1 MDNIKQKIQELRDLI
16 YQHNYYYYDLD
27 KNVISDI
34 EYDQLLEELLRLEND
49 YPQFKDENS
58 PTNRVGGGLS
68 EKFDS
73 ESHIYPMYS
82 LDNTYSSEELE
93 AWYDRVVKN
102 IGVTDFEFC
111 CELKYDG
118 ASVNLLYDEGK
129 LVRGLTRGDGSNGD
143 NITKNLKTISSIP
156 IKLKESFKKN
166 KFEIRGEIII
176 PLDSFAQLNKKRKN
190 NGEQP
195 FMNPRNTASGSIKML
210 DSNEVARRPLECFL
224 YSIVSDD
231 IAIEDH
237 SELLNVAREM
247 GFNVPNYE
255 RVVNSIQGVKEYI
268 KYWEINRNTLPFE
281 IDGVVIKINKID
293 YQNQLGFTSKF
304 PRWAISY
311 KYKAENLATRLK
323 SISFNV
329 GRTGAV
335 TPVANLEPVL
345 ISGSTVKRASLH
357 SYDQM
362 LKLKLRANDFV
373 FVEKGGEII
382 PKITGIDEERR
393 GSSED
398 EIIFPEIC
406 PECNSKLEKLESE
419 ANYFCTNYIDCR
431 PQAIGR
437 IQHFVSRKA
446 MNIDGLGD
454 ETIRLFYDL
463 GFLRDIAD
471 IYNLNY
477 DEISKIEGYGEK
489 SAENL
494 KKGIEESK
502 LNSFQKVLFGIG
514 IRYVGESASKKI
526 IKNVDSIDKLAHMDI
541 ESLSSIDEI
550 GDKTAKSI
558 VDFFGDINNIQII
571 NKLKSFGLSFYQKD
585 NDIHSAKLN
594 GKIFVIS
601 GVFESHSRDEIKNII
616 ELNGGKVSSSVSK
629 KTNYLVAGNNIGP
642 SKLNTANE
650 LGVSIINEVNLIDL
664 IS

>member
-1 MDNIKQKIQELRDLI
+1 MDKIKQKIEELRDQI
-16 YQHNYYYYDLD
+16 NQHNHYYYDLD
-27 KNVISDI
+27 KNIISDI
-34 EYDQLLEELLRLEND
+34 EYDELLDELVRLENN

-73 ESHIYPMYS
+73 ESHTYPMYS

-93 AWYDRVVKN
+93 AWYNRVVKN
-102 IGVTDFEFC
+102 IGITDFEFC

-118 ASVNLLYDEGK
+118 ASVNLSYDEGR
-129 LVRGLTRGDGSNGD
+129 LIRGLTRGDGLNGD

-176 PLDSFAQLNKKRKN
+176 PLDSFAQLNKKRKD

-329 GRTGAV
+329 GRTGAI

-362 LKLKLRANDFV
+362 LKLKLRVNDFV
-373 FVEKGGEII
+373 LVEKGGEII
-382 PKITGIDEERR
+382 PKITGIDQERR
-393 GSSED
+393 GNSED

-406 PECNSKLEKLESE
+406 PECNRKLEKLESE

-489 SAENL
+489 SAKNL
-494 KKGIEESK
+494 EKGIEESK

-526 IKNVDSIDKLAHMDI
+526 IKHVDSIDKLAHMDI

-550 GDKTAKSI
+550 GEKTAKSI
-558 VDFFGDINNIQII
+558 VDFFSDINNIQII
-571 NKLKSFGLSFYQKD
+571 NKLKSLGLNFYQKD
-585 NDIHSAKLN
+585 NDNHSAKLN

-642 SKLNTANE
+642 SKLHTANE

>member
-1 MDNIKQKIQELRDLI
+1 MDKIKQKIQELRDLI
-16 YQHNYYYYDLD
+16 NQHNHYYYDLD
-27 KNVISDI
+27 KNIISDI
-34 EYDQLLEELLRLEND
+34 EYDELLIELVRLENN

-73 ESHIYPMYS
+73 ESHVYPMYS

-93 AWYDRVVKN
+93 AWYNRVVKN
-102 IGVTDFEFC
+102 IGITDFEFC

-176 PLDSFAQLNKKRKN
+176 HLDSFAQLNKKRKD

-268 KYWEINRNTLPFE
+268 KYWEINRKTLPFE

-329 GRTGAV
+329 GRTGAI

-362 LKLKLRANDFV
+362 LKLKLRVNDFV
-373 FVEKGGEII
+373 LVEKGGEII

-489 SAENL
+489 SAKNL

-526 IKNVDSIDKLAHMDI
+526 IKHVDSIDKLAHMDI

-558 VDFFGDINNIQII
+558 VDFFSDINNIQII
-571 NKLKSFGLSFYQKD
+571 NKLKSFGLNFYQKD
-585 NDIHSAKLN
+585 NDNHSAKLN

>member
-1 MDNIKQKIQELRDLI
+1 MDKIKQKIEELRDQI
-16 YQHNYYYYDLD
+16 NQHNHYYYDLD
-27 KNVISDI
+27 KNIISDI
-34 EYDQLLEELLRLEND
+34 EYDELLDELVRLENN

-93 AWYDRVVKN
+93 AWYNRVVKN
-102 IGVTDFEFC
+102 IGITDFEFC

-118 ASVNLLYDEGK
+118 ASVNLLYDEGR
-129 LVRGLTRGDGSNGD
+129 LIRGLTRGDGLNGD

-176 PLDSFAQLNKKRKN
+176 PLDSFAQLNKKRKD

-231 IAIEDH
+231 LAIEDH
-237 SELLNVAREM
+237 SELLNLAREM

-329 GRTGAV
+329 GRTGAI

-362 LKLKLRANDFV
+362 LKLKLRVNDFV
-373 FVEKGGEII
+373 LVEKGGEII
-382 PKITGIDEERR
+382 PKITGIDQERR
-393 GSSED
+393 GNSED

-406 PECNSKLEKLESE
+406 PECNRKLEKLESE

-489 SAENL
+489 SAKNL
-494 KKGIEESK
+494 EKGIEESK

-526 IKNVDSIDKLAHMDI
+526 IKHVDSIDKLAHMDI

-550 GDKTAKSI
+550 GEKTAKSI
-558 VDFFGDINNIQII
+558 VDFFSDINNIQII
-571 NKLKSFGLSFYQKD
+571 NKLKSLGLNFYQKD
-585 NDIHSAKLN
+585 NDNHSAKLN

-642 SKLNTANE
+642 SKLHTANE

>member
-1 MDNIKQKIQELRDLI
+1 MENIKQKIQELRDLI
-16 YQHNYYYYDLD
+16 NQHNYYYYDLD
-27 KNVISDI
+27 KNIISDT
-34 EYDQLLEELLRLEND
+34 EYDRLLAELVGLEND

-68 EKFDS
+68 DKFDS
-73 ESHIYPMYS
+73 EPHIFPMYS
-82 LDNTYSSEELE
+82 LDNTYSTEELE
-93 AWYDRVVKN
+93 AWYNRVVKN
-102 IGVTDFEFC
+102 IGTTDFEFC

-118 ASVNLLYDEGK
+118 ASVNLLYEEGK

-156 IKLKESFKKN
+156 IKLSETFKKN

-176 PLDSFAQLNKKRKN
+176 PLDSFDKLNKKRKD
-190 NGEQP
+190 NGEQA

-231 IAIEDH
+231 IAIENH
-237 SELLNVAREM
+237 SELLNLAREM

-255 RVVNSIQGVKEYI
+255 RVVNSIEGVKEYI
-268 KYWEINRNTLPFE
+268 KYWEKNRDNLPFE
-281 IDGVVIKINKID
+281 IDGIVIKINKID
-293 YQNQLGFTSKF
+293 HQIQLGFTSKF

-362 LKLKLRANDFV
+362 LKFKLRVNDFV

-382 PKITGIDEERR
+382 PKITGIDKERR
-393 GSSED
+393 GSPGD

-406 PECNSKLEKLESE
+406 PECNSNLEKLESE
-419 ANYFCTNYIDCR
+419 ANYFCTNYTDCR

-489 SAENL
+489 SVDNL
-494 KKGIEESK
+494 RAGIEKSK
-502 LNSFQKVLFGIG
+502 LNPFQKVLFAIG

-526 IKNVDSIDKLAHMDI
+526 IKNVDSIDKLANMDI

-558 VDFFGDINNIQII
+558 ADFFCDINNIQII
-571 NKLKSFGLSFYQKD
+571 NKLKSFGLNFYQKD
-585 NDIHSAKLN
+585 NDIQSAKLN

-616 ELNGGKVSSSVSK
+616 EINGGKVSSSVSK

>member
-16 YQHNYYYYDLD
+16 NQHNYYYYDLD
-27 KNVISDI
+27 KNIISDI
-34 EYDQLLEELLRLEND
+34 EYDELLAELVRLEND

-102 IGVTDFEFC
+102 IGITDFEFC

-176 PLDSFAQLNKKRKN
+176 PLDSFNQLNKKRKD

-210 DSNEVARRPLECFL
+210 NSNEVARRPLECFL

-237 SELLNVAREM
+237 SELLNIAREM

-268 KYWEINRNTLPFE
+268 KYWEKNRNTLPFE
-281 IDGVVIKINKID
+281 IDGVVVKINKID

-393 GSSED
+393 GNSED

-463 GFLRDIAD
+463 GFLRNIAD

-489 SAENL
+489 SAKNL

-558 VDFFGDINNIQII
+558 VDFFSDINNIQII
-571 NKLKSFGLSFYQKD
+571 NKLKSFGLNFYQKD

>member
-93 AWYDRVVKN
+93 AWYDRIVKN

-143 NITKNLKTISSIP
+143 NITKNIKTISSIP
-156 IKLKESFKKN
+156 IKLKESFKNN

-176 PLDSFAQLNKKRKN
+176 PLDSFSQLNKKRKD

-616 ELNGGKVSSSVSK
+616 ELNGGKISSSVSK